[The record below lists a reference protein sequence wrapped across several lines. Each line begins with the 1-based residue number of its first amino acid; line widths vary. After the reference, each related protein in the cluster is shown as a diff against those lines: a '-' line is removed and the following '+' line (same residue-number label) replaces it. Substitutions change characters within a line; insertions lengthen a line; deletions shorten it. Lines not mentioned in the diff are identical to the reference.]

1 MHMMMI
7 VNHMH
12 GGFFMDKAII
22 VGIYEFIGFHLCE
35 VLLQEGIEVYGVNL
49 PMDDSDLVVDEK
61 RLLIGRNS
69 NFQEKDES
77 FLSSLDLTQKDT
89 FIFLDYYSFYMK
101 RQEKKFLE
109 IVHSNLPDEQ
119 LVRSVTIMPI
129 QECMK
134 EINSPYIFYLPTIY
148 GPWQP
153 ANFLF
158 HRALYQSNVSHTI
171 EDREWTGDAIYVQ
184 DAIHSILDFI
194 ENKKPASYL
203 LKSNVENQWSK
214 IASILSD
221 QISNINLNSNN
232 EISKDI
238 IVLEVK
244 GHSVKDG
251 LEKQKRYIS
260 QIQKH

>member
-1 MHMMMI
+1 MG
-7 VNHMH
+7 V
-12 GGFFMDKAII
+12 FLMDKAII
-22 VGIYEFIGFHLCE
+22 VGVYEFIGFHLCE
-35 VLLQEGIEVYGVNL
+35 ALLQEGIEVYGVDL
-49 PMDDSDLVVDEK
+49 PIDTSDHVVDEK

-77 FLSSLDLTQKDT
+77 FFSSFDFSQEDT

-101 RQEKKFLE
+101 RQEQKFLE
-109 IVHSNLPDEQ
+109 MVHSNLPQEQ
-119 LVRSVTIMPI
+119 LVHSVTIMPI

-134 EINSPYIFYLPTIY
+134 EINSPYIVYLPTIY

-158 HRALYQSNVSHTI
+158 HKALYQSNVSHTV

-184 DAIHSILDFI
+184 DAIHSIIDII

-221 QISNINLNSNN
+221 QISNINLKSNH
-232 EISKDI
+232 EFCKDF
-238 IVLEVK
+238 IVLEVQGTPAK
-244 GHSVKDG
+244 EG
-251 LEKQKRYIS
+251 LEKQKRYLS
-260 QIQKH
+260 QMQKY